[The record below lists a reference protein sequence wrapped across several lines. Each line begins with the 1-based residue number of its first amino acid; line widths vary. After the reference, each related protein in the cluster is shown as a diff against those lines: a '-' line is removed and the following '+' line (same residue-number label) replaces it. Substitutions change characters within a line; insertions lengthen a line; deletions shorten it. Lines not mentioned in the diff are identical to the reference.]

1 VSAIVARVGSEPD
14 PVDSAWLARATNL
27 SQAAGPD
34 GHQHR
39 EIGRCGLGHAL
50 LQTGVDV
57 LGPITLDGRVWITAD
72 ARLDARAGLR
82 ATLGAQDCPD
92 AELILHAYRRWGERL
107 VEHLAGDFAF
117 AIWDNDAERLICA
130 RDQIGVSVLHYALAA
145 GQLLISTSLEALV
158 DHAAVPDALDEQAIA
173 DFIAF
178 GYYTDLSA
186 TAFAAVRQL
195 PPAHVLTW
203 ERGEMRERRYWTLP
217 EWEPLARFP
226 SLEDG
231 AERLRELLDT
241 AVADRL
247 TTSRASTL
255 LSGGMDSTTVAASAI
270 RALEARN
277 APPGALHAFTGVLGG
292 GSGDL
297 EGDFA
302 RLVADELGIPIDVD
316 DATTR
321 STIDPFDTP
330 LVRPQEPMPYQHTDY
345 LLRYVRVPA
354 RHAPVALSGH
364 GADVLFQF
372 LPWYF
377 LEWLARG
384 RVGRVARAFGERV
397 RLSQGRP
404 RPHLR
409 TILYMAS
416 YGRSAQPRLPPWLL
430 AEFVNRT
437 GLADRQRER
446 MPKPFGMRGQDIDA
460 RALTCDPVWAWL
472 FRVGDPAFTREPVR
486 VRHPFADLRLIEF
499 ALSLAPEPW
508 LVDKRILREA
518 AKSRLPEA
526 VRTRPKTLLVETPPS
541 GVTDD
546 ALASLARMITS
557 TSELQ
562 RFVDVDRLAREVVGS
577 GGDVD
582 VHRRWWRE
590 RALGLAYWL
599 WHRRGQP

>member
-14 PVDSAWLARATNL
+14 PVDSAWLARATKL
-27 SQAAGPD
+27 SQPAGPD
-34 GHQHR
+34 GHQHLQ
-39 EIGRCGLGHAL
+39 IGRCGLGHAVL
-50 LQTGVDV
+50 HTGVDA
-57 LGPITLDGRVWITAD
+57 LGPTTLDGRVWITAD

-92 AELILHAYRRWGERL
+92 AELILHAYRRWGDRL

-117 AIWDNDAERLICA
+117 AIWDDDAGRLICA
-130 RDQIGVSVLHYALAA
+130 RDQIGVSVLHYARAA
-145 GQLLISTSLEALV
+145 GQLLVSTSLEALV
-158 DHAAVPDALDEQAIA
+158 GHAAVPDGLDEQAIA
-173 DFIAF
+173 DFLAF

-186 TAFAAVRQL
+186 TAFASVRQL
-195 PPAHVLTW
+195 PPAHMLTW
-203 ERGEMRERRYWTLP
+203 EGGEMRVRRYWTLP
-217 EWEPLARFP
+217 EWEPLARFT

-231 AERLRELLDT
+231 AERLRDLLDT

-270 RALEARN
+270 RTLEARN

-330 LVRPQEPMPYQHTDY
+330 PVRQPEPMPYQFTDY
-345 LLRYVRVPA
+345 LFRYVRVPA

-384 RVGRVARAFGERV
+384 RVGRVGRAFAERV

-430 AEFVNRT
+430 AEFATRT
-437 GLADRQRER
+437 GVADRQRER
-446 MPKPFGMRGQDIDA
+446 MPKPFGMRARDVDA
-460 RALTCDPVWAWL
+460 RALTCDPMWAWL

-526 VRTRPKTLLVETPPS
+526 VRTRRKTLLVQTPPS
-541 GVTDD
+541 GVTED
-546 ALASLARMITS
+546 ALTSLAQMVTS

-562 RFVDVDRLAREVVGS
+562 RFVDVDLLAREVVGS
-577 GGDVD
+577 GEDAD

-590 RALGLAYWL
+590 RALGLGYWL